1 MSQQKITALCLLDLS
16 AAFDTIDHSILL
28 ERLSSWFGLNGTV
41 LNWIKSYLT
50 LRSFTVSLNGS
61 ESSVFQLLYG
71 VPQGSVLGPLILLL
85 SALLYL
91 ILPLII
97 IYMQTILSYIPHS
110 PHSTSLLI
118 FLNFR
123 ILSLRSLP
131 GCLLICSLSINLRL
145 NFFSLVFLN
154 NFLKYLTLSFKC
166 LLVYL
171 SRLYHLLVILV
182 LYLTLHYPC
191 LITSLLYLNL
201 ASLIFVISG
210 AFVTLLISLLLKQLL
225 LLLFILVLIT
235 AIHSSLTFLLLN

>member
-1 MSQQKITALCLLDLS
+1 M
-16 AAFDTIDHSILL
+16 
-28 ERLSSWFGLNGTV
+28 R
-41 LNWIKSYLT
+41 T
-50 LRSFTVSLNGS
+50 LRRPAGPAHQCTRRVFDATV
-61 ESSVFQLLYG
+61 VVQAARY
-71 VPQGSVLGPLILLL
+71 
-85 SALLYL
+85 ALF
-91 ILPLII
+91 I
-97 IYMQTILSYIPHS
+97 
-110 PHSTSLLI
+110 
-118 FLNFR
+118 
-123 ILSLRSLP
+123 
-131 GCLLICSLSINLRL
+131 
-145 NFFSLVFLN
+145 